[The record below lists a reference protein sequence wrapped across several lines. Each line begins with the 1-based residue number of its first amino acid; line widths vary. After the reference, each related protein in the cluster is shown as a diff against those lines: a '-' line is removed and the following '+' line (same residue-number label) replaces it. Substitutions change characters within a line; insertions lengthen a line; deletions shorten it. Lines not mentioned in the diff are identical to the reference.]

1 MEIREIAADSA
12 ELQILEAINEE
23 AIPEIE
29 RCALS
34 DMFATG
40 AKVWCIDWDQEPVGF
55 MAVRY
60 YRNLVYLAYFA
71 VRKDL
76 RSKGIGGSAV
86 RELIRQNP
94 DKQVVVE
101 YEAPDSPEVW
111 NAVKRFYLRNGFH
124 ETGWYTNYDDTEF
137 EIGCS
142 QKDFNSEEFI
152 AFAED
157 IAKVMSDHI
166 PNPFQKEKGSSA
178 DLSAGRKKTVCKG
191 E

>member
-1 MEIREIAADSA
+1 MEIREITGHSA
-12 ELQILEAINEE
+12 ELPVLEAINEE

-29 RCALS
+29 FCTLS
-34 DMFATG
+34 DMLATG
-40 AKVWCIDWDQEPVGF
+40 AKVLCIDYHQEPAGF

-60 YRNLVYLAYFA
+60 YRNLVYLAYLA

-94 DKQVVVE
+94 GRQVVVE
-101 YEAPDSPEVW
+101 YEAPDPPEVC
-111 NAVKRFYLRNGFH
+111 NAVKRFYLRNGFF

-142 QKDFNSEEFI
+142 QQDFNAGEFV

-157 IAKVMSDHI
+157 IAKVVSDHI
-166 PNPFQKEKGSSA
+166 PNPF
-178 DLSAGRKKTVCKG
+178 RKR
-191 E
+191 